1 MVKRGEADAMICGT
15 YGQYNWHLRYIL
27 DIIGLKQG
35 VQDAS
40 ALSALILH
48 KGTFFFCDTYVTHN
62 PSVEELTEM
71 TVMASDVIRRFGI
84 KPKVAMISH
93 SNFGTANTESAVKAR
108 EAVRLLRERLPDL
121 EVEGEM
127 NTFNAL
133 DSEMRERT
141 FPNSLLKGQANLFVF
156 PNLDTANNAYN
167 LLRVLGDGLAIGPIL
182 IGVARPAHILTP
194 SVTARGIVNMTAL
207 AVADAQLKGAG
218 GPGQQIDISFDTHQ

>member
-1 MVKRGEADAMICGT
+1 
-15 YGQYNWHLRYIL
+15 
-27 DIIGLKQG
+27 
-35 VQDAS
+35 
-40 ALSALILH
+40 
-48 KGTFFFCDTYVTHN
+48 
-62 PSVEELTEM
+62 
-71 TVMASDVIRRFGI
+71 
-84 KPKVAMISH
+84 
-93 SNFGTANTESAVKAR
+93 
-108 EAVRLLRERLPDL
+108 
-121 EVEGEM
+121 M